1 VLKKWHIHRLSIVV
15 IILFTI
21 FFIFDS
27 AKDAA
32 AFDGGVPIS
41 DLEMEETRG
50 GFQMSNNG
58 NFVYFSMDFMH
69 MEYLAYKDP
78 SSSIWAGSEFLG
90 NQLPPIET
98 PGVSGVINSN
108 VLNNAGL
115 TNVGM
120 IVGNNNV
127 LELANYLNL
136 NLAFFQVTNPNF
148 IKPVLSNWLHLAF

>member
-1 VLKKWHIHRLSIVV
+1 MNKKWFSRRLSKVV
-15 IILFTI
+15 IILFTM
-21 FFIFDS
+21 FFVCYS
-27 AKDAA
+27 AKIAA
-32 AFDGGVPIS
+32 AFDGGVPLS

-50 GFQMSNNG
+50 GFQMANG

-69 MEYLAYKDP
+69 MEYLAYNNP
-78 SSSIWAGSEFLG
+78 SNIWAGSDVLG
-90 NQLPPIET
+90 HQYPLST
-98 PGVSGVINSN
+98 DGVTGVINGN
-108 VLNNAGL
+108 VLNNAGF

-148 IKPVLSNWLHLAF
+148 IKPVLSDWLHLAF